1 MSIVVGSDGWG
12 YKGRGTM
19 AGETHKGGRADKTH
33 SRAHQRDGG
42 VEVAAGGERQGLEE
56 GKGRLNI

>member
-1 MSIVVGSDGWG
+1 
-12 YKGRGTM
+12 M